1 MNEVLETIRRRRSVR
16 RFSPEPLPEEVLA
29 AVIEAG
35 RQAPCGGNSRT
46 THFMVIRSCEAREE
60 LRHLAVRE
68 FARMEAAEDT
78 YKSLKKAILSSKKG
92 DYVYDY
98 RAPVLVVTANRAGY
112 PNAMADCACALENM
126 MLAAA
131 SLDVGSCWINQL
143 HWLDENPAVRSALQS
158 WGLGENETVCG
169 ALALG
174 YPAEGGG
181 PRADGER
188 GGNPV
193 TYV

>member
-60 LRHLAVRE
+60 LRRLAVRE

-98 RAPVLVVTANRAGY
+98 RAPVLVVTANRVGY

-143 HWLDENPAVRSALQS
+143 HWLDENPA
-158 WGLGENETVCG
+158 
-169 ALALG
+169 
-174 YPAEGGG
+174 EGGG

>member
-16 RFSPEPLPEEVLA
+16 RYSPEPLPGDVLA
-29 AVIEAG
+29 AIVEAG
-35 RQAPCGGNSRT
+35 RQAPCGGNNRT
-46 THFMVIRSCEAREE
+46 THFMVITDQEALEE
-60 LRHLAVRE
+60 LRRLAMQE
-68 FARMEAAEDT
+68 FARMEVTEDT
-78 YKSLKKAILSSKKG
+78 YRSLKKAILSSQKG
-92 DYVYDY
+92 SYVYDY
-98 RAPVLVVTANRAGY
+98 HAPVLVVTANRAGY
-112 PNAMADCACALENM
+112 RNAMADCSCALENM

-143 HWLDENPAVRSALQS
+143 HWLDENEAVRSALES
-158 WGLGENETVCG
+158 WGLGPDETVCG

-174 YPAEGGG
+174 RPAEGAA